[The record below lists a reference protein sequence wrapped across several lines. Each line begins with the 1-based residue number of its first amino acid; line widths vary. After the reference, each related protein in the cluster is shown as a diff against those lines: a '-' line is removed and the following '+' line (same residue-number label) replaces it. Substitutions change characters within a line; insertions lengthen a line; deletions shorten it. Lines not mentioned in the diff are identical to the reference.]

1 MKPYNSNASLSRG
14 LSRGLTGGFAGLAL
28 LSAPPAQPAAAEP
41 SRCGPISARGHR
53 LETLFDGLGVESR
66 WLVDEHINWET
77 GEPDKGADYDGPGRS
92 THCSAFAAAVGKK
105 LGIYLLRPPDHGQIL
120 LANAQA
126 EWFHTDKGRV
136 AGWRSVAGPWQAQTL
151 ANEGN
156 LVVIVYDER
165 RTRAPIYKGPGTSCH
180 CASRA
185 ALRAGPFSEDNGP
198 SIIQAGTK
206 NYTNT
211 STKVGFVHHP
221 GAWPHGVQYYTHAV
235 DGLRL

>member
-1 MKPYNSNASLSRG
+1 M
-14 LSRGLTGGFAGLAL
+14 
-28 LSAPPAQPAAAEP
+28 
-41 SRCGPISARGHR
+41 
-53 LETLFDGLGVESR
+53 
-66 WLVDEHINWET
+66 
-77 GEPDKGADYDGPGRS
+77 
-92 THCSAFAAAVGKK
+92 
-105 LGIYLLRPPDHGQIL
+105 LRPPDHGQAL

-156 LVVIVYDER
+156 LVVIVYESADPSADLQR
-165 RTRAPIYKGPGTSCH
+165 PGH
-180 CASRA
+180 IAIVRP
-185 ALRAGPFSEDNGP
+185 ALRPARLLEDNGP